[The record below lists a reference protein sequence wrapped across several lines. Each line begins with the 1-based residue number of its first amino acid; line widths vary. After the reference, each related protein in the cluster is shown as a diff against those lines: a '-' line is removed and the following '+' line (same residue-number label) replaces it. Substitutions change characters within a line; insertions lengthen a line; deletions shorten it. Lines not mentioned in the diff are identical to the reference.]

1 MTTDPFPSV
10 PESAVAAGANA
21 ARVAVGASVAGMAA
35 GADGSPSGASA
46 EHRIVI
52 IGVGGTIAMRVDAE
66 GSNAAPGAQPDASM
80 FPIPGVTLDFREV
93 ANVGSP
99 SLQVEHIV
107 AALQEADAAVADG
120 ARGVVITHGTDTLEE
135 TAFFLNRFW
144 PHDAPLVVTGAMRP
158 ANAPGADGPANL
170 HDSIIAAASDNARG
184 LGVLAVF
191 DSLVHSADRATKAS
205 SRSVDAFASEPSG
218 PLAIVNG
225 RSLTHV
231 YALPPTP
238 ARLPL
243 SVLLSQDSSGPT
255 PSALPTVPVLG
266 IGLFDHGEALAAL
279 LGAAGGAAAEGAE
292 ETTAKTGS
300 EPRIAGLVING
311 VGMGH
316 VPETVVP
323 LVRRA
328 VESGITV
335 VVATRIPEGGTSTH
349 HYSYPGSEVDLIR
362 NGAIMAGSLSAHKAR
377 ILLQALLAAGST
389 KEQIAEEFAAF
400 AY

>member
-1 MTTDPFPSV
+1 MTTDSFPSV
-10 PESAVAAGANA
+10 PESAVAAGTNGSPIGANA
-21 ARVAVGASVAGMAA
+21 E
-35 GADGSPSGASA
+35 D
-46 EHRIVI
+46 RIVI

-107 AALQEADAAVADG
+107 AALREADAAVADG

-144 PHDAPLVVTGAMRP
+144 PHEAPLVVTGAMRP
-158 ANAPGADGPANL
+158 ANAPGADGPENL

-191 DSLVHSADRATKAS
+191 DSLVHSADRVTKAS

-231 YALPPTP
+231 YALPPAP

-243 SVLLSQDSSGPT
+243 SVLLCQDSSGPT

-266 IGLFDHGEALAAL
+266 VGLFDHGEALAAL
-279 LGAAGGAAAEGAE
+279 LGAAGGASEEGTAADVAAEEVAAVEGAE
-292 ETTAKTGS
+292 AKTGH
-300 EPRIAGLVING
+300 EPRIAGLVTNG

-389 KEQIAEEFAAF
+389 KEQIAQEFAAF

>member
-1 MTTDPFPSV
+1 MTQADH
-10 PESAVAAGANA
+10 AKDLG
-21 ARVAVGASVAGMAA
+21 RVVV
-35 GADGSPSGASA
+35 
-46 EHRIVI
+46 V
-52 IGVGGTIAMRVDAE
+52 GVGGTIAMKVGVD
-66 GSNAAPGAQPDASM
+66 GSHAAPDAQPDASM
-80 FPIPGVTLDFREV
+80 FPIPGVELEFREV

-99 SLQVEHIV
+99 SLQPVHIV
-107 AALQEADAAVADG
+107 AALRAADSAVRDG

-144 PHDAPLVVTGAMRP
+144 PHAAPLVVTGAMRP

-170 HDSIIAAASDNARG
+170 HDAIITAVAEKARG

-191 DSLVHSADRATKAS
+191 DSLVHSADRVTKAS

-225 RSLTHV
+225 RELTPLYSLP
-231 YALPPTP
+231 AAP

-243 SVLLSQDSSGPT
+243 EVLGAGVDSAGQEVA
-255 PSALPTVPVLG
+255 ALPPVPVLG
-266 IGLFDHGEALAAL
+266 IGLFDQGEALEAL
-279 LGAAGGAAAEGAE
+279 LDSGRAAG
-292 ETTAKTGS
+292 
-300 EPRIAGLVING
+300 IVISG

-316 VPETVVP
+316 VPENVVP

-328 VESGITV
+328 INAGTPV

-349 HYSYPGSEVDLIR
+349 HYSYPGSEVDLIN

-377 ILLQALLAAGST
+377 ILLQAMLAAGCG
-389 KEQIAEEFAAF
+389 ADDVRCAFGAF